1 MFELI
6 HIFAHERVA
15 AVRSHLARFSR
26 RWRSAPASEPS
37 PQPPPLPRD
46 DHWGRVTGIVA
57 AAIAGYERVEAW
69 HLAAADHI
77 DTAEYTF
84 QRMLGELAAVMPI
97 AADGAPLR
105 AILAEAARLEPVGPR
120 KKAIAA

>member
-6 HIFAHERVA
+6 HIFARALAA
-15 AVRSHLARFSR
+15 AVRSRLARYG
-26 RWRSAPASEPS
+26 RWWLSAPASEPS
-37 PQPPPLPRD
+37 PPPLPREE
-46 DHWGRVTGIVA
+46 HWGRVSGIVT

-77 DTAEYTF
+77 DAAEYTF
-84 QRMLGELAAVMPI
+84 QRMLGELAAVMPL

-105 AILAEAARLEPVGPR
+105 AILAEAARFEPVGPR
-120 KKAIAA
+120 RKAIAA